1 MANGDWFSTVNGA
14 ALSKLPSLLSEWFP
28 AGHLA
33 GREFECGNI
42 NGQPG
47 RSFKVNTQ
55 TGAWAD
61 FAGVEKGGDPISL
74 YAARHGLKQGEAAL
88 RLGRELG
95 LEPPKLRATKQS
107 WQALVPA
114 PPDAPDPTTRF
125 PHWND
130 AWGRPV
136 AAWLYLDAEGRR
148 VNYRVRFETAN
159 GDKDVIP
166 LSWARNRE
174 TGETAW
180 RWMDIP
186 APRSLYGVEKLV
198 DHPNAPILILQGEKK
213 VDVAETLLPAWV
225 SLSYAG
231 GDKRVS
237 TEYTDWKP
245 LLSMSTATAPPKKI
259 RIWPDNDDSGKHAA
273 LQIAMLFPAVVD
285 IKIVAPDPTWPATYD
300 IADLAADGWDTARF
314 ERWIEEHSVSSDA
327 PPNLE
332 RPRVLI
338 GTQDHGVLQ
347 DLAWQ
352 GIKELNARPEGPR
365 YFFVENGLS
374 GELRLV
380 QKFGS
385 DSALVGLDAA
395 GLRAYLTRHLY
406 FYIVNQKWGERGETP
421 PTELLMSLTRAPSH
435 ELPRLRRFVRIPVF
449 VPDGRLIAVPG
460 FDGRSGIYY
469 APSPGLE
476 NLTVPDDP
484 TTDDLENAKIYIND
498 LLHDFPFAAPADR
511 AHAWALMLL
520 PLVREL
526 IDGPTP
532 LHRVEAPD
540 FGTGKTLL
548 MNVLL
553 TPGVT
558 KPVPLPETDDE
569 EEWRKVLMAALRND
583 AEAILIDNCRNLNSG
598 VLASILTARV
608 WGARI
613 LGTNE
618 IPSYPVNCIFA
629 CTVNNPEWSRE
640 INRRSIRIRIDS
652 RVEDPFNRENFK
664 HAELLVYAQRQR
676 PQLLQAL
683 LTIATYGLRHPGPRG
698 RSKGSFEAWSRVM
711 GGILSGVGVEGFMQT
726 TEDMDMQD
734 LRHHGMREFVRKW
747 WDTYTMQEVT
757 SADLFSIA
765 NDIDALEIS
774 GSKEEGRKINFG
786 RLLRQ
791 YRDRVVDG
799 KMILFGGVRGGYA
812 RFQLREI

>member
-1 MANGDWFSTVNGA
+1 MPNDFFATVNGA

-33 GREFECGNI
+33 GREFECGDV
-42 NGQPG
+42 NGTPG

-61 FAGVEKGGDPISL
+61 FAGVEKGGDPVSL

-107 WQALVPA
+107 WQALTPV
-114 PPDAPDPTTRF
+114 PPDAPDPTAKF
-125 PHWND
+125 PRWND
-130 AWGRPV
+130 TWGRPV

-148 VNYRVRFETAN
+148 VNYRVRFETSN

-166 LSWARNRE
+166 LSWCRNRE

-186 APRSLYGVEKLV
+186 ASRSLYGIEKLAARP
-198 DHPNAPILILQGEKK
+198 DAPILIVQGEKK
-213 VDVAETLLPAWV
+213 VDTAEALLPGWV

-231 GDKRVS
+231 GDKRAS
-237 TEYTDWKP
+237 SEYTDWKP
-245 LLSMSTATAPPKKI
+245 LLSLTGPARAQTKI

-273 LQIAMLFPAVVD
+273 LAIAMMFPASADV
-285 IKIVAPDPTWPATYD
+285 KIVAPDPTWPATYD
-300 IADLAADGWDTARF
+300 IADLAADGWDCARL

-406 FYIVNQKWGERGETP
+406 FYVVNQKWGERGETP

-435 ELPRLRRFVRIPVF
+435 ELPRLRRFVRIPIF
-449 VPDGRLIAVPG
+449 VPDGRLIATPG
-460 FDGRSGIYY
+460 FDARSGIYY

-476 NLTVPDDP
+476 NLTISDDP

-520 PLVREL
+520 PVVREL

-553 TPGVT
+553 KPGVT
-558 KPVPLPETDDE
+558 NPITLPETDDE
-569 EEWRKVLMAALRND
+569 EEWRKVMVSALRD
-583 AEAILIDNCRNLNSG
+583 GAEAILIDNCRNLNSG

-613 LGTNE
+613 LGANE
-618 IPSYPVNCIFA
+618 IPRYPVNCIFA

-640 INRRSIRIRIDS
+640 MNRRMVRIRLDAK
-652 RVEDPFNRENFK
+652 VEDPFKRQNFK
-664 HAELLVYAQRQR
+664 HAELLTYAERRR
-676 PQLLQAL
+676 PELLRAL
-683 LTIATYGLRHPGPRG
+683 LTVAAYGLRHPGARG
-698 RSKGSFEAWSRVM
+698 PLKGSFEAWSRVM
-711 GGILSGVGVEGFMQT
+711 GGILSGVGIEGFGDVHD
-726 TEDMDMQD
+726 DMDIQD
-734 LRHHGMREFVRKW
+734 IRQQAMRGFVKKW
-747 WDTYTMQEVT
+747 WETYGTQEMT
-757 SADLFSIA
+757 SAQLYEIA
-765 NDIDALEIS
+765 REMESLELRGEKEKGLKIS
-774 GSKEEGRKINFG
+774 FG
-786 RLLRQ
+786 RRLRE
-791 YRDRVVDG
+791 YRDRIIDG
-799 KMILFGGVRGGYA
+799 KMIIFGGVKDGYPLF
-812 RFQLREI
+812 RLREI

>member
-1 MANGDWFSTVNGA
+1 MANDWFSTVNGA

-42 NGQPG
+42 NGTPG

-95 LEPPKLRATKQS
+95 LEPPKLRATKQN
-107 WQALVPA
+107 WQALTPV
-114 PPDAPDPTTRF
+114 PPDAPDPTVKF
-125 PHWND
+125 PRWND

-136 AAWLYLDAEGRR
+136 AAWLYLDTEGRR

-166 LSWARNRE
+166 LSWCRNRE
-174 TGETAW
+174 TGETGW
-180 RWMDIP
+180 RWLDIP
-186 APRSLYGVEKLV
+186 APRSLYGVEKLAGSN
-198 DHPNAPILILQGEKK
+198 DNPILIVQGEKK
-213 VDVAETLLPAWV
+213 VDTAEVLLPAWTT
-225 SLSYAG
+225 LSYAG
-231 GDKRVS
+231 GDKRVAS
-237 TEYTDWKP
+237 EYTDWKP
-245 LLSMSTATAPPKKI
+245 LLSLTAPKI
-259 RIWPDNDDSGKHAA
+259 RIWPDNDDPGKHAA
-273 LQIAMLFPAVVD
+273 LAIAMMFPAGADV
-285 IKIVAPDPTWPATYD
+285 KIVAPDPTWPATYD
-300 IADLAADGWDTARF
+300 IADLAADGWDGARF

-327 PPNLE
+327 PPKLE

-385 DSALVGLDAA
+385 DSALVGLDAP

-435 ELPRLRRFVRIPVF
+435 ELPRLRRFVRIPIF
-449 VPDGRLIAVPG
+449 VPDGRLLTVAG

-469 APSPGLE
+469 APAPGLE
-476 NLTVPDDP
+476 NITIPDKP
-484 TTDDLENAKIYIND
+484 TRDDLESAQIYIDD

-558 KPVPLPETDDE
+558 NPITLPETDDE
-569 EEWRKVLMAALRND
+569 EEWRKVMISALRDD

-598 VLASILTARV
+598 VLASILTAKV

-613 LGTNE
+613 LGANE
-618 IPSYPVNCIFA
+618 IPRYPVNCVFA

-640 INRRSIRIRIDS
+640 MNRRMVRIRLDAK
-652 RVEDPFNRENFK
+652 VEDPFKRQNFK
-664 HAELLVYAQRQR
+664 HAELLAYAVRRR
-676 PQLLQAL
+676 PELLRAL
-683 LTIATYGLRHPGPRG
+683 LVAALYGMQHPGARG
-698 RSKGSFEAWSRVM
+698 PSKGSFEAWSRVM
-711 GGILSGVGVEGFMQT
+711 GGILSGIGIEGFL
-726 TEDMDMQD
+726 EVAADMDVQD
-734 LRHHGMREFVRKW
+734 MHADGMRELFHQW
-747 WDTYTMQEVT
+747 WATYGDQEVGLEALMT
-757 SADLFSIA
+757 LVDG
-765 NDIDALEIS
+765 IDNIKLRGDKAQA
-774 GSKEEGRKINFG
+774 RKISLG
-786 RLLRQ
+786 MLLRD
-791 YRDRVVDG
+791 YRDRIIDG
-799 KMILFGGVRGGYA
+799 K
-812 RFQLREI
+812 RFIVGRPKSGRAVFLLKEIG